1 MLQRNRK
8 LKIDITYNSNIEMMK
23 NYEKTVQYDK
33 NEINEYPLIRSII
46 LFLKKYVKYLNMIN
60 FSKCRNS

>member
-1 MLQRNRK
+1 MCYKEITK
-8 LKIDITYNSNIEMMK
+8 LKIDITYNSNMEMMK

-46 LFLKKYVKYLNMIN
+46 LFLKKYVKYLNMN
-60 FSKCRNS
+60 

>member
-1 MLQRNRK
+1 
-8 LKIDITYNSNIEMMK
+8 MMK

-46 LFLKKYVKYLNMIN
+46 LFLKKYVKYLNMN
-60 FSKCRNS
+60 